1 MRDHGVTISK
11 GLCIILVVMCHSR
24 CPEIFQRTLPMF
36 LIPLFFFMSGYC
48 FKEKY
53 LNDTWSFA
61 KKRVT
66 GIYWPYVKW
75 SLLFLLLH
83 NVFFYLNIY
92 SDEFGFNG
100 RVSALYSTSD
110 YLLHAISIITKMGGH
125 ERLLGAY
132 WFMKLLFVGSF
143 IFFFVVKILRSSLW
157 GLIVLLALT
166 VCLSFFNWNIPYF
179 HIGTR
184 ECFAAFFIYVGYLYK
199 LHQLDWHRRPWLWC
213 VAVLLVAIG
222 SKYWY
227 TTMHTYE
234 YWIVLPYAITATL
247 AVLTVFHFSQRIAER
262 DDNRVTKFLI
272 LTGDHTMEVL
282 TWHFLSLKIVSLLLI
297 FLYGL
302 SINQLS
308 EFPVIEQYA
317 TQGWWIVYLII
328 GVGVPVGGT
337 YLYHTLREKIN
348 HNICKQ

>member
-1 MRDHGVTISK
+1 MRDNGVTIAK

-24 CPEIFQRTLPMF
+24 CPIIIQNLFVMF
-36 LIPLFFFMSGYC
+36 AMPLFFLMSGYC

-61 KKRVT
+61 KKRIT

-92 SDEFGFNG
+92 NGEYGFNG
-100 RVSALYSTSD
+100 KVSALYSISD
-110 YLLHAISIITKMGGH
+110 YLSHAISIITKMGGH
-125 ERLLGAY
+125 EQLLGAY

-157 GLIVLLALT
+157 GLIILLALT
-166 VCLSFFNWNIPYF
+166 VCLSFFDWNIPYF

-199 LHQLDWHRRPWLWC
+199 SHQLAWHRSPWLWC
-213 VAVLLVAIG
+213 VAAILVVCG
-222 SKYWY
+222 SKFWY

-247 AVLTVFHFSQRIAER
+247 AVLSVFYLGQRIAEKSDSR
-262 DDNRVTKFLI
+262 MTRFLVY
-272 LTGDHTMEVL
+272 TGNHTMEVL

-302 SINQLS
+302 SIYQLS

-348 HNICKQ
+348 HNICKL

>member
-1 MRDHGVTISK
+1 MRDNGVSIAK
-11 GLCIILVVMCHSR
+11 GIAIILVVMVHSR
-24 CPEIFQRTLPMF
+24 CPEFIRHCFEMVV
-36 LIPLFFFMSGYC
+36 IPPFFFMSGYC

-92 SDEFGFNG
+92 NGEYGFNG
-100 RVSALYSTSD
+100 KVSALYSISD
-110 YLLHAISIITKMGGH
+110 YLSHAISIITKMGGH
-125 ERLLGAY
+125 EQLLGAY

-157 GLIVLLALT
+157 GLIILLALT
-166 VCLSFFNWNIPYF
+166 VCLSFFDWNIPYF

-199 LHQLDWHRRPWLWC
+199 FHQLDWHRSPLLWC
-213 VAVLLVAIG
+213 VAAILVAIG
-222 SKYWY
+222 SKYWF
-227 TTMHTYE
+227 TNMHDYE
-234 YWIVLPYAITATL
+234 YWIPIPYTITVTSMIL
-247 AVLTVFHFSQRIAER
+247 SVFYLSQRIAEKS
-262 DDNRVTKFLI
+262 DNRVTRFLI
-272 LTGDHTMEVL
+272 FTGDHTMEVL